1 MRLITLIQNI
11 LLTPIKP
18 FRNISIIS
26 FMKNCKIFKKTSI
39 HSFTRIYNS
48 TLSEFS
54 YVGKNNF
61 IESTVI
67 GKFCSIA
74 DNCSIGLAKHPIDWV
89 STSPVFIRGR
99 NKLHYHFSQHEYK
112 SVTRTIIEDD
122 VWIGINTIIMSG
134 ITVGKGSI
142 VGAGSVVTK
151 NVEPY
156 SIVAGN
162 PAKIIRYRFED
173 DIISKLLKLD
183 WTSWTSDTISKHASL
198 FNNVN
203 EFVNIDV
210 DTK

>member
-1 MRLITLIQNI
+1 
-11 LLTPIKP
+11 
-18 FRNISIIS
+18 
-26 FMKNCKIFKKTSI
+26 
-39 HSFTRIYNS
+39 
-48 TLSEFS
+48 
-54 YVGKNNF
+54 
-61 IESTVI
+61 
-67 GKFCSIA
+67 
-74 DNCSIGLAKHPIDWV
+74 
-89 STSPVFIRGR
+89 
-99 NKLHYHFSQHEYK
+99 
-112 SVTRTIIEDD
+112 
-122 VWIGINTIIMSG
+122 MSG